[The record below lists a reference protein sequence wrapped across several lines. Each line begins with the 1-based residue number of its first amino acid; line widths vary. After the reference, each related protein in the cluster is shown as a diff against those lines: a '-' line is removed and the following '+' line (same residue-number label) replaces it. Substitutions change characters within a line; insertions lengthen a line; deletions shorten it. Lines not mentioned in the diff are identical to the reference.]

1 MGGGQPPD
9 RVGGAEPRQLS
20 PLPLTASLLTFGCHS
35 VANVVIQF
43 EFSKKQALRQE
54 FEQPVIYLEIIPGN
68 TGSRMGK

>member
-9 RVGGAEPRQLS
+9 RVGGAEPRQLC
-20 PLPLTASLLTFGCHS
+20 PLPLTASLLTFG
-35 VANVVIQF
+35 NVVIQF

-68 TGSRMGK
+68 AGSRMGK